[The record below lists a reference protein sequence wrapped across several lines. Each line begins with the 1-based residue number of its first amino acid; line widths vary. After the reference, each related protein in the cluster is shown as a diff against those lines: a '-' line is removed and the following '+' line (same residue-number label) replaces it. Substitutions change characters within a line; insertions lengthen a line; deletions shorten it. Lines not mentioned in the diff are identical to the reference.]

1 MYLGYRNQQRNSIET
16 NEVQSCLLIMN
27 ISYDPNVTIFIGFVL
42 Y

>member
-1 MYLGYRNQQRNSIET
+1 MYLGYRNQQRNSIGT

-27 ISYDPNVTIFIGFVL
+27 TLYDPNVTIFIGFVL